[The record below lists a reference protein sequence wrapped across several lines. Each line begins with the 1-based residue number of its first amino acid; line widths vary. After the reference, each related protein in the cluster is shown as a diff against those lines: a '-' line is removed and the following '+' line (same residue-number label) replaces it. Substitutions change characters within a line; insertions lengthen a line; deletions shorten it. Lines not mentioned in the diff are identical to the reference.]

1 MIPSSNHRNALI
13 HETSPYL
20 LQHAHNPVNWQPWN
34 AEALERA
41 RREDKPILL
50 SIGYSACHWCHVM
63 AHESFEDEAT
73 ASVMNELFV
82 NIKVDRE
89 ERPDLDRIYQTAH
102 QMLAQRSGGWPL
114 TMFLAPGDHTPF
126 FGGTYFPK
134 EPRYGMPAFTDLCQ
148 RVAAY
153 YREHRD
159 EVAQQN
165 AAVRDNFQRLSAG
178 GSPAGVQI
186 AASVLT
192 QARKEITDQF
202 EPKHGGFGQAPKFP
216 HPTTIER
223 LLRHWADSVQRGQPD
238 DDALHMARF
247 SLHAMA
253 SGGVYDQLG
262 GGFCRYSVDDQWMI
276 PHFEKMLYDNGQL
289 LALYA
294 DAALATGDAMFRRI
308 AIETAE
314 WAMREMQSPEGGFY
328 SALDADSEGAEGKFY
343 VWTPDE
349 VRALLTT
356 DEYNIFA
363 PVYGLDR
370 PPNFESHTWNLHVYR
385 APQTVA
391 EKLGLDTTQAAAL
404 LTSARAKLFTTRTR
418 RVRPGRDDKVLTS
431 WNGLMIKG
439 MARAGR
445 LLGRADFID
454 SAQHAFDFI
463 RAQMWPEHCSGGS
476 GTSAIPGGRKE
487 HRLLASYKD
496 GRARLNAYLDD
507 YAFLL
512 DAGLE
517 LLQARWRDGDLS
529 FLIELTETLLDRFED
544 KTGGGFFFTSEDHEQ
559 LIHRPKP
566 ASDEAIPSGNGIAA
580 QVLLRLGHLLGD
592 SHYLDAAHNTL
603 TALYHD
609 VERSPSMHNTLLV
622 AVEEYLHPTQTIVL
636 RGNTEE
642 LPAWQAL
649 CAQHYAPR
657 RLTLAIP
664 DETKELPG
672 ILAQRVSRDCAIAY
686 VCKGHACQSP
696 ITTYVELESALTP
709 ARQ

>member
-1 MIPSSNHRNALI
+1 MIPSAPHTNALI

-20 LQHAHNPVNWQPWN
+20 LQHAHNPVDWQPWN
-34 AEALERA
+34 SEALERA

-63 AHESFEDEAT
+63 AHESFEDAAT
-73 ASVMNELFV
+73 AKVMNELFV

-102 QMLAQRSGGWPL
+102 QMLAQRAGGWPL

-134 EPRYGMPAFTDLCQ
+134 EPRYGMPAFAELCQ

-159 EVAQQN
+159 EIRQQN
-165 AAVRDNFQRLSAG
+165 AAVRENFKRLSAG
-178 GSPAGVQI
+178 GSPVGMQI
-186 AASVLT
+186 TDSVLT
-192 QARKEITDQF
+192 QAREEIGDQF

-223 LLRHWADSVQRGQPD
+223 LLRHWAGSVRQGQPD

-247 SLHAMA
+247 SLQAMA
-253 SGGVYDQLG
+253 SGGIYDQLG
-262 GGFCRYSVDDQWMI
+262 GGFCRYSVDDYWMV

-289 LALYA
+289 LTLYA
-294 DAALATGDAMFRRI
+294 EAALATGEDLFRVI

-328 SALDADSEGAEGKFY
+328 SALDADSEGEEGKFY
-343 VWTPDE
+343 VWTPNE
-349 VRALLTT
+349 VGSILTA
-356 DEYNIFA
+356 DEYSLFA

-370 PPNFESHTWNLHVYR
+370 PPNFENHAWNLHAFR
-385 APQTVA
+385 TPQAIA
-391 EKLGLDTTQAAAL
+391 EKLGLNAAHADAL
-404 LTSARAKLFTTRTR
+404 LASARAKLLAARAT

-445 LLGRADFID
+445 FLGRADFIE
-454 SAQHAFDFI
+454 AAERAFDFI
-463 RAQMWPEHCSGGS
+463 RAKMW
-476 GTSAIPGGRKE
+476 KDD
-487 HRLLASYKD
+487 RLLASYKD
-496 GRARLNAYLDD
+496 GRAHLNAYLDD

-517 LLQARWRDGDLS
+517 LLQARWRAGDLN
-529 FLIELTETLLDRFED
+529 FLIELTETLLDHFED
-544 KTGGGFFFTSEDHEQ
+544 KTGGGFFFTSDDHER

-566 ASDEAIPSGNGIAA
+566 ASDEAIPAGNGVAA
-580 QVLLRLGHLLGD
+580 QALLRLGHLLGAT
-592 SHYLDAAHNTL
+592 HYLDAAHNTL
-603 TALYHD
+603 AVLYRD
-609 VERSPSMHNTLLV
+609 IERYPSMHNSLLV
-622 AVEEYLHPTQTIVL
+622 AVEEYLYPTQTIVI
-636 RGNTEE
+636 RGNTET
-642 LPAWQAL
+642 LPVWQAR
-649 CAQHYAPR
+649 CIQYYAPR
-657 RLTLAIP
+657 RLVMAIP
-664 DETKELPG
+664 EHAKELPG
-672 ILAQRVSRDCAIAY
+672 VLAQRTMKNDVTAYLCA
-686 VCKGHACQSP
+686 GHACEAPVTEFGQLDVLLAA
-696 ITTYVELESALTP
+696 TESG
-709 ARQ
+709 R

>member
-1 MIPSSNHRNALI
+1 MHPSDTRSNALI

-34 AEALERA
+34 NAALERA

-63 AHESFEDEAT
+63 AHESFEDQAT
-73 ASVMNELFV
+73 AQVMNELFV

-89 ERPDLDRIYQTAH
+89 ERPDLDRIYQSAH
-102 QMLAQRSGGWPL
+102 QMLAQRAGGWPL
-114 TMFLAPGDHTPF
+114 TMFLSPGDRTPF

-134 EPRYGMPAFTDLCQ
+134 EPRYGMPAFADLCR

-153 YREHRD
+153 YHEHRED
-159 EVAQQN
+159 VTQQN
-165 AAVRDNFQRLSAG
+165 AAVRENFRRLSAG
-178 GSPAGVQI
+178 GAPAGVQI
-186 AASVLT
+186 TDGVL
-192 QARKEITDQF
+192 ARARAEIGGQF
-202 EPKHGGFGQAPKFP
+202 DPKHGGFGQAPKFP

-223 LLRHWADSVQRGQPD
+223 LLRHWAAHPD
-238 DDALHMARF
+238 DSEALHMARF

-262 GGFCRYSVDDQWMI
+262 GGFCRYSVDEYWMI

-294 DAALATGDAMFRRI
+294 DAALATGDTVFQRI

-314 WAMREMQSPEGGFY
+314 WVMREMQSPDDSRDGGGRTASGTAVEGGYY
-328 SALDADSEGAEGKFY
+328 SALDADSEGEEGKFY

-349 VRALLTT
+349 VRAVLTA
-356 DEYNIFA
+356 DEYTLFA
-363 PVYGLDR
+363 PVYGIDR
-370 PPNFESHTWNLHVYR
+370 PPNFEGHAWNLHVFR

-391 EKLGLDTTQAAAL
+391 EKLGLDAIQAAAL
-404 LTSARAKLFTTRTR
+404 LASARAKLLAARGA

-454 SAQHAFDFI
+454 SAERAFDFI
-463 RAQMWPEHCSGGS
+463 RAQMWKDDH
-476 GTSAIPGGRKE
+476 
-487 HRLLASYKD
+487 LLASYKD
-496 GRARLNAYLDD
+496 GRAHLNAYLDD

-517 LLQARWRDGDLS
+517 LLQAHWRDGDLG
-529 FLIELTETLLDRFED
+529 FLIELAETLLDRFED
-544 KTGGGFFFTSEDHEQ
+544 KTGGGFFFTSDDHEQ

-566 ASDEAIPSGNGIAA
+566 ASDEAIPSGNGVAA
-580 QVLLRLGHLLGD
+580 QALLRLGHLLGD

-603 TALYHD
+603 TALYRD
-609 VERSPSMHNTLLV
+609 IERYPSMHNALLV

-636 RGNTEE
+636 RGNSEA
-642 LPAWQAL
+642 LPAWQAR
-649 CAQHYAPR
+649 CKQCYAPR

-664 DETKELPG
+664 EDAKELPG
-672 ILAQRVSRDCAIAY
+672 ILAQRVSKGGVTAY
-686 VCKGHACQSP
+686 VCTGHACEAPVTELARLDVVLAATESP
-696 ITTYVELESALTP
+696 KA
-709 ARQ
+709 

>member
-1 MIPSSNHRNALI
+1 MNQSSARSNALI

-20 LQHAHNPVNWQPWN
+20 LQHAHNPVDWQPWN
-34 AEALERA
+34 AEALEKA
-41 RREDKPILL
+41 RRENKPILL

-73 ASVMNELFV
+73 AQVMNELFV

-102 QMLAQRSGGWPL
+102 QMLAQRAGGWPL
-114 TMFLAPGDHTPF
+114 TMFLAPDDHTPF

-134 EPRYGMPAFTDLCQ
+134 EPRYGMPAFTELCR

-153 YREHRD
+153 FREHRD
-159 EVAQQN
+159 DVAQQN
-165 AAVRDNFQRLSAG
+165 AAVRENFRRLSTG
-178 GSPAGVQI
+178 GSPAGARI
-186 AASVLT
+186 TDSVL
-192 QARKEITDQF
+192 ARAREEIGGQF

-223 LLRHWADSVQRGQPD
+223 LLRHWADSAQRGQAD
-238 DDALHMARF
+238 ADALHMARF
-247 SLHAMA
+247 SLQAMA
-253 SGGVYDQLG
+253 TGGINDQLG
-262 GGFCRYSVDDQWMI
+262 GGFCRYSVDEYWMI

-294 DAALATGDAMFRRI
+294 DASVATGDLMFRRI

-314 WAMREMQSPEGGFY
+314 WAIREMQSPEGGYY
-328 SALDADSEGAEGKFY
+328 SALDADSEGEEGKFY

-349 VRALLTT
+349 ARALLTV
-356 DEYNIFA
+356 DEYNLFA

-370 PPNFESHTWNLHVYR
+370 PPNFENHAWNLHVFR
-385 APQTVA
+385 APQSVA
-391 EKLGLDTTQAAAL
+391 EKLGLDASRAAAL
-404 LTSARAKLFTTRTR
+404 LASARSKLLAARAT

-445 LLGRADFID
+445 LLGRADFIG
-454 SAQHAFDFI
+454 SAERAFDFI
-463 RAQMWPEHCSGGS
+463 RARMWKADH
-476 GTSAIPGGRKE
+476 
-487 HRLLASYKD
+487 LLASYKD
-496 GRARLNAYLDD
+496 GRAHLNAYLDD

-517 LLQARWRDGDLS
+517 LLQARWRDGDLA
-529 FLIELTETLLDRFED
+529 FLIELADSLLDHFED
-544 KTGGGFFFTSEDHEQ
+544 KTGGGFFFTSDDHEQ

-580 QVLLRLGHLLGD
+580 QALLHLGHLLG
-592 SHYLDAAHNTL
+592 SAQYLDAAHNTL
-603 TALYHD
+603 TALYREL
-609 VERSPSMHNTLLV
+609 ERYPSMHNALLV
-622 AVEEYLHPTQTIVL
+622 AVEETVHPTQTIVL
-636 RGNTEE
+636 RGNGDA
-642 LPAWQAL
+642 LPAWQAR
-649 CAQHYAPR
+649 CTQYYAPR

-664 DETKELPG
+664 EDAKELPG
-672 ILAQRVSRDCAIAY
+672 ILAQRTVKDGVTAY
-686 VCKGHACQSP
+686 ICTGHACQAPVTDLAQLDLALAATESP
-696 ITTYVELESALTP
+696 N
-709 ARQ
+709 